1 MTRQRLLTWSR
12 MARFVCT
19 IPRLPYAL
27 RSLPLSDIPLLL
39 CALCALLVCTQVYCI
54 LNALKDYDPSSFP
67 YADEASLRTQ
77 YQHSISSAA
86 LASPTHPPS
95 LPPAAH
101 TGTALTAFY
110 ETDTYLQLVLNYTG
124 YSYQTGFAVDDT
136 AGIKVYALHKKS
148 SRTTHPLTT

>member
-1 MTRQRLLTWSR
+1 M
-12 MARFVCT
+12 
-19 IPRLPYAL
+19 
-27 RSLPLSDIPLLL
+27 L

-77 YQHSISSAA
+77 YQHSISAAA
-86 LASPTHPPS
+86 LASHTHTPSSLPS
-95 LPPAAH
+95 LLLH
-101 TGTALTAFY
+101 TTGTALTAFY